1 VSSKIKGQMARS
13 SPARVRGKRM
23 EMLLADQIYSMLF
36 GHLDDKRFR
45 ASKTQK
51 IQDWLDS
58 GSVEDGV
65 PVEQLA
71 DEWRE
76 FDDDPNIY
84 K

>member
-1 VSSKIKGQMARS
+1 M
-13 SPARVRGKRM
+13 
-23 EMLLADQIYSMLF
+23 LADKIYIAVF

-45 ASKTQK
+45 ARKTQE

-58 GSVEDGV
+58 GSVEEGV

-76 FDDDPNIY
+76 YDDDPNIC
-84 K
+84 